1 MLKWCLLLISI
12 IMIGCSYKQ
21 PLQTEPHGIV
31 QALGELRILKIDDE
45 RVINFANKHI
55 YRLAPGSHTLL
66 LERGYSKNKPVQGT
80 KSPYAVFPL
89 EVKDGMYYYLD
100 AATNTEDNDL
110 FFGFS
115 MKDVVSWYPVLKRE
129 VTIEEAREQQDR
141 IDRGK
146 LPIPKSDQK
155 KKFTEKQKTIEEQQK
170 KIEEQ
175 ERIIN
180 EQLKK
185 IEEQERIIN
194 QQNK

>member
-1 MLKWCLLLISI
+1 M
-12 IMIGCSYKQ
+12 MGCSYNQ

-45 RVINFANKHI
+45 RVINFGSKHI
-55 YRLAPGSHTLL
+55 YRVAPGNHTFL
-66 LERGYSKNKPVQGT
+66 LERGHAKNAPVQGT

-89 EVKDGMYYYLD
+89 EVKDGMHYYLD
-100 AATNTEDNDL
+100 AATNTESSDL

-129 VTIEEAREQQDR
+129 ISIEEAKEQQDR
-141 IDRGK
+141 VERGK
-146 LPIPKSDQK
+146 LPIPKSSERYK
-155 KKFTEKQKTIEEQQK
+155 TIEKQKTIEEQQK

-175 ERIIN
+175 QRIID

-185 IEEQERIIN
+185 IEEQQRLID
-194 QQNK
+194 QQKN